1 MARVLVSVRTNGYQM
16 KEGDPLYPLVPCTLK
31 SGQGFANGGQSKS
44 SPFQNCKGN
53 LVTDLRLTFGQFGD
67 ELPPLPGNEIKPL
80 SEVELLTLS
89 QIKQF

>member
-16 KEGDPLYPLVPCTLK
+16 KEGDLLYPLVPCTLK

-53 LVTDLRLTFGQFGD
+53 LVTDLNPGGPQRL
-67 ELPPLPGNEIKPL
+67 ERYI
-80 SEVELLTLS
+80 
-89 QIKQF
+89 

>member
-16 KEGDPLYPLVPCTLK
+16 KEGDLLYPLVPCTLK

-53 LVTDLRLTFGQFGD
+53 LVTDLIFHAFQ
-67 ELPPLPGNEIKPL
+67 K
-80 SEVELLTLS
+80 
-89 QIKQF
+89 